1 LYTRVP
7 ARIVGRVTEIRIR
20 ITVSVVEREFF
31 FLVNSIIFFFT
42 GKKITANTIAIDMGM
57 KKSLINQRKSIEKAT
72 TKKLIKEDFDVI

>member
-1 LYTRVP
+1 MYTRVP

>member
-1 LYTRVP
+1 M
-7 ARIVGRVTEIRIR
+7 
-20 ITVSVVEREFF
+20 SVVEREFF